1 MYIYK
6 NGCLQ
11 KNMIIACT
19 TTVSYSYLLSGKIL
33 HISILSNKILYKE
46 KFLWLQ
52 LYNKQT
58 NIYNIAFQIE
68 IFHQILFCKSA
79 RK

>member
-33 HISILSNKILYKE
+33 HITILSNKILYKE
-46 KFLWLQ
+46 QFLWLQ

-58 NIYNIAFQIE
+58 NT
-68 IFHQILFCKSA
+68 
-79 RK
+79 

>member
-33 HISILSNKILYKE
+33 HISILVIGDEQMVKGNDPNVIIFS
-46 KFLWLQ
+46 
-52 LYNKQT
+52 T
-58 NIYNIAFQIE
+58 NQHYTIYTT
-68 IFHQILFCKSA
+68 LC
-79 RK
+79 

>member
-1 MYIYK
+1 
-6 NGCLQ
+6 
-11 KNMIIACT
+11 MIIACT

-58 NIYNIAFQIE
+58 NIGAELAGAAGAPPLLGPPRN
-68 IFHQILFCKSA
+68 L
-79 RK
+79 

>member
-1 MYIYK
+1 MTVSFIFNATIFALISNNAAKCTYQ

-33 HISILSNKILYKE
+33 HITILSNKILYKE
-46 KFLWLQ
+46 QFLWLQ

-58 NIYNIAFQIE
+58 NT
-68 IFHQILFCKSA
+68 
-79 RK
+79 